1 MALFFW
7 KREQEIEEL
16 MDRYLAEVRDC
27 LDMFHQCLLTMYD
40 DSAGAQA
47 KTLVEQVDHA
57 ESRADE
63 YRRKIESALYEK
75 ALMPD
80 SRGDLMEL
88 VEMVDRIPNLA
99 EELAYDVHLQ
109 RVAFP
114 IEVLPQLTQLAEM
127 NVQCVHLLQSE
138 ISALFTDLNAVQRFA
153 KEVSNKERE
162 IDQLEHQTIAAV
174 FDLGGELAYKNL
186 MHRMIRGICN
196 ISDKTENVSDRV
208 VILAAKRR
216 I

>member
-1 MALFFW
+1 MPFFFW
-7 KREQEIEEL
+7 KREQEIEAL
-16 MDRYLAEVRDC
+16 MDRYLAEVRNC
-27 LDMFHQCLLTMYD
+27 LDLFHQCLLTMYE

-47 KTLVEQVDHA
+47 KTLVEQVDQA

-99 EELAYDVHLQ
+99 EELAYDIHLQ
-109 RVAFP
+109 RVTFP
-114 IEVLPQLTQLAEM
+114 AEALPQLRQLAEM
-127 NVQCVHLLQSE
+127 NARCVHLLQAE
-138 ISALFTDLNAVQRFA
+138 ISALFTDLNAVQQLA
-153 KEVSNKERE
+153 KDVGNLERE

-174 FDLGGELAYKNL
+174 FDLPGELAHKNL
-186 MHRMIRGICN
+186 MHRTIRGICN